1 MQGLISLSILQLCPQ
16 LWPAVNTDEGMSHH
30 KLTVILH
37 QNSFPSPRCV
47 AEGLSNVT
55 KINFFP

>member
-1 MQGLISLSILQLCPQ
+1 MQGLIPLSILQMCPQ

-37 QNSFPSPRCV
+37 QNSLPSPRCV